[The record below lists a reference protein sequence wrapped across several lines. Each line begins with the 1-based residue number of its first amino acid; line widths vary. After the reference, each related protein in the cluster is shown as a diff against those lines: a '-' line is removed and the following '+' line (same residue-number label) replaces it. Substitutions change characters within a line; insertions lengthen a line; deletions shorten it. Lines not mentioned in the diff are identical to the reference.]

1 MIDFLSSPF
10 SLVSVGLGVLAI
22 AIIGIVV
29 WILSIDRRTRGMVDS
44 LEQER
49 RKVAEMQVFL
59 SRRGNDGARRAPR
72 APQSGAAVG
81 ARSAAASGEAPL
93 PSQGAAR
100 GRSATPHSSQAAAVS
115 DGQPPVGS
123 RSAGQAPADRYAGQ
137 QGYGSA
143 ASGASGQPYAAQAQT
158 ATQAAAMP
166 YRGVQEA
173 AGRYGATPS
182 AVVSTGQS
190 AAGAAYFQATAGA
203 GARSRA
209 EAARSAAGAS
219 RGEQGASK
227 PEKQRS
233 RGGRGA
239 VKVPYGEDRTGGA
252 GYAGLDQSSDA
263 RARAEQAARIRQQAA
278 REAQMRAQQQA
289 QASAAYGAQAAVA
302 GSGYVVAARGGAVTS
317 QAACSPS
324 ASVSASAAVAAQGAG
339 HAAAPVQ
346 AAGAVPPSVQTPTG
360 VRYVPS
366 DPNYRPASEGPRVKA
381 HPSHPDG
388 FDGTVRTS
396 DTHGQS
402 EGSPGQTPY
411 DQRGAQR
418 PVNPAEGKP
427 SMPWSTPSEPRGRH
441 AR

>member
-22 AIIGIVV
+22 AIIGIVA

-59 SRRGNDGARRAPR
+59 SRRGNDGARRTPR
-72 APQSGAAVG
+72 APQAGAAVG
-81 ARSAAASGEAPL
+81 ARPAAASAGEAPMR
-93 PSQGAAR
+93 SQGGGRPAAPRGPQGEEIAAGQSAAGQPGR
-100 GRSATPHSSQAAAVS
+100 GRGASPAPEQSYAA
-115 DGQPPVGS
+115 QPPVS
-123 RSAGQAPADRYAGQ
+123 VQATTTPHRG
-137 QGYGSA
+137 
-143 ASGASGQPYAAQAQT
+143 AQA
-158 ATQAAAMP
+158 AD
-166 YRGVQEA
+166 V
-173 AGRYGATPS
+173 RYGAAPS

-203 GARSRA
+203 NARSMA
-209 EAARSAAGAS
+209 DAARAAAGVSQAAP
-219 RGEQGASK
+219 GAPK
-227 PEKQRS
+227 PERQRS

-239 VKVPYGEDRTGGA
+239 VKVPYGEDKTGGA

-278 REAQMRAQQQA
+278 REAQMRAQQQM

-302 GSGYVVAARGGAVTS
+302 GGGYAVAARGGAVTG
-317 QAACSPS
+317 QS
-324 ASVSASAAVAAQGAG
+324 ASSSAATAAQGAG
-339 HAAAPVQ
+339 YASAPAQV
-346 AAGAVPPSVQTPTG
+346 AGAASPSVQTPAG

-366 DPNYRPASEGPRVKA
+366 DPNYRPVAEGPRVKA
-381 HPSHPDG
+381 HPTHPDG

-396 DTHGQS
+396 DTHGYPES
-402 EGSPGQTPY
+402 YPAQTPY
-411 DQRGAQR
+411 DQRGVDR

-427 SMPWSTPSEPRGRH
+427 SMPWSTPAEPRGRH

>member
-59 SRRGNDGARRAPR
+59 SRRGNDGARRTPR

-81 ARSAAASGEAPL
+81 ARPAGTNAVPCQSRGEQPQRPTQSAPSHPTQGAAAVAAQQYSAAAS
-93 PSQGAAR
+93 
-100 GRSATPHSSQAAAVS
+100 T
-115 DGQPPVGS
+115 
-123 RSAGQAPADRYAGQ
+123 
-137 QGYGSA
+137 
-143 ASGASGQPYAAQAQT
+143 
-158 ATQAAAMP
+158 
-166 YRGVQEA
+166 
-173 AGRYGATPS
+173 
-182 AVVSTGQS
+182 VVPTGQS
-190 AAGAAYFQATAGA
+190 AAGAAYFHATAGA
-203 GARSRA
+203 DARSRVG
-209 EAARSAAGAS
+209 AARAAAGVTQEAS
-219 RGEQGASK
+219 VAAK

-239 VKVPYGEDRTGGA
+239 MKVPYGEDKTGGA

-289 QASAAYGAQAAVA
+289 QASAAHGAQAAVA
-302 GSGYVVAARGGAVTS
+302 GGGYTVAARGGAVTGR
-317 QAACSPS
+317 AATSH
-324 ASVSASAAVAAQGAG
+324 AVASAGYAVAAT
-339 HAAAPVQ
+339 Q
-346 AAGAVPPSVQTPTG
+346 AAGTVSPSVQTPAG

-366 DPNYRPASEGPRVKA
+366 DPNYRPAGEAPRVKA
-381 HPSHPDG
+381 HPTYPDG

-396 DTHGQS
+396 DAHGRPADSSAQI
-402 EGSPGQTPY
+402 PY

-418 PVNPAEGKP
+418 PANPAEGKP
-427 SMPWSTPSEPRGRH
+427 SMPWSTPAEPRGRH